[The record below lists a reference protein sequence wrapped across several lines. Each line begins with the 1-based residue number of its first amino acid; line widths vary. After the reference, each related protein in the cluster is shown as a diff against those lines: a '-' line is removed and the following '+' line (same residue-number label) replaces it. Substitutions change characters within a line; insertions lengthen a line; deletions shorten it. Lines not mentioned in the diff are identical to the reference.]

1 MQQSPRLYDGR
12 LCARILPRAV
22 PATTYLM
29 TTPQGS
35 MPTQIPPKLRLRDMA
50 AGVLA
55 CTGLA
60 LLAQAGDVVRQV
72 FDVGFAQGLRHAG
85 HVAGIVGAA
94 ARLEVFQL
102 LDDIVVLLPGDARNL
117 VLA

>member
-1 MQQSPRLYDGR
+1 MQQSPRLYDGG
-12 LCARILPRAV
+12 LCAHKKPRAV
-22 PATTYLM
+22 PATNYLM

-35 MPTQIPPKLRLRDMA
+35 MPTQIPPKLRLHGMA

-55 CTGLA
+55 CTGSA

-72 FDVGFAQGLRHAG
+72 FDVSFAQGLRHAG
-85 HVAGIVGAA
+85 HVAGIVGAGT
-94 ARLEVFQL
+94 RLEVFQL
-102 LDDIVVLLPGDARNL
+102 LDDIVVLLSGDTRNL